1 METNALLQF
10 VLVFMCYL
18 WHETALT
25 SPFELSPFSTPIPT
39 IPCAVDFHTKSAHC
53 ARRKLNAIPDNL
65 PVDITILDLSQNKLQ
80 RLHHDSFISHLF
92 LVELDLSRNS
102 ITFIETS
109 TFAPLEHLRELIL
122 TANTNLNV
130 IQSDMFEGF
139 HNLMLL
145 DLAECNITV
154 FPNDTFKWLPRIQ
167 KLSLK
172 KNALTSVN
180 TTVCPQKGLSFV
192 DFSENLFESITNDT
206 FTFKCTCDELFLHSN
221 PLRVVNPS
229 VIASLKVKTLSVGVG
244 SIHVDEASTTQ
255 VYTDLFAGCAR
266 SAITELNVI
275 DFDARAYE
283 AVGEL
288 TRRKLD
294 VFRLECPNIQMNLDL
309 DEDLY
314 IFQSLSLV
322 RKMHISNS
330 NIKTLRPGYFKGMA
344 DLSELHL
351 SNNRIF
357 SINGSLSS
365 WDVSLLHLDLSANS
379 LFRVDNAS
387 FAGLD
392 NLASLDLSNNRR
404 LFYFSISL
412 PNLEYLN
419 ISGTAVAVCLD
430 FVAPNLISFY
440 FADRL
445 PRKFVGTSFFDTLT
459 RFQGMKSLHKIDISR
474 SKIYLSE
481 LFDAVKIMSL
491 FNSLANLTSLYL
503 QSNKIQRLQ
512 SGMLPGLSS
521 LDELNL
527 RQCQISYVE
536 QGVFKDLHSLVILH
550 LDDNNIVNL
559 PPATFAT
566 TSQIMAVYLH
576 HNKLSYLAEELF
588 LNTTMLIN
596 LTLFRNELEQLNR
609 STFTP
614 IMSSI
619 KTIDLSENPFLCSC
633 ELKWLVQWLRGSKT
647 TLQINKATC
656 SPALDNTLKGVP
668 LTSVDPST
676 LCPSYLALYLV
687 LPFITIAFLVVITII
702 HHYRWLIR
710 YKVFLLRSSLLGYK
724 EINDIHD
731 HMNFQF
737 DLNIMFADEDEEWA
751 SKIFRPHLE
760 ETLPLFQR
768 TAFGDASL
776 PLNMYTLDAFHFIIE
791 NSFRSILLLSK
802 AATQDVEFMMK
813 FRIALNHMTNTDMQ
827 NTVLIFLEDIP
838 EDEMPYLVKL
848 YLSERRPHIEWVE
861 DERGQVY
868 FWKQLSKLLMMGLRD
883 TDDLLLD

>member
-1 METNALLQF
+1 METNALLKF
-10 VLVFMCYL
+10 VMVFLCFL

-25 SPFELSPFSTPIPT
+25 SPFELSAFSTTIPT
-39 IPCAVDFHTKSAHC
+39 MPCAVDFHAKSAHC
-53 ARRKLNAIPDNL
+53 DRRKLNTIPENL
-65 PVDITILDLSQNKLQ
+65 PVDITILDLSQNNLQ
-80 RLHHDSFISHLF
+80 SLHHDSFISHVF
-92 LVELDLSRNS
+92 LVELDLSHNN

-109 TFAPLEHLRELIL
+109 TFAPLKHLRELIL
-122 TANTNLNV
+122 TANTNLNI
-130 IQSDMFEGF
+130 IQSDMFGGS
-139 HNLMLL
+139 HNLMVL

-154 FPNDTFKWLPRIQ
+154 FPNDTFKWLPRIH
-167 KLSLK
+167 KLSLN
-172 KNALTSVN
+172 KNALTFVN
-180 TTVCPQKGLSFV
+180 TSVCPRKGLFFV

-206 FTFKCTCDELFLHSN
+206 FTFKCTCDVLFLHSN

-229 VIASLKVKTLSVGVG
+229 VIASMKVKTLSVGVG

-266 SAITELNVI
+266 SALTELNVI

-288 TRRKLD
+288 TRKELD
-294 VFRLECPNIQMNLDL
+294 IFRLQCPNIQLNLDG
-309 DEDLY
+309 DQY
-314 IFQSLSLV
+314 VFQSLPRV
-322 RKMHISNS
+322 TEMHISNS
-330 NIKTLRPGYFKGMA
+330 NIKTLRPGFFKGMT
-344 DLSELHL
+344 DLCELHL
-351 SNNRIF
+351 SNNRIL
-357 SINGSLSS
+357 SINGSLSP
-365 WDVSLLHLDLSANS
+365 WDVSLLHLDISANS
-379 LFRVDNAS
+379 LFRVDTVS
-387 FAGLD
+387 FAGLE
-392 NLASLDLSNNRR
+392 NLTSLDLSNNRR
-404 LFYFSISL
+404 LFNFSISL
-412 PNLEYLN
+412 PKLEYLN
-419 ISGTAVAVCLD
+419 ISGTAVGLCLE
-430 FVAPNLISFY
+430 FVAPSLMSFS
-440 FADRL
+440 FSDRL
-445 PRKFVGTSFFDTLT
+445 PRKFVVTTFFDTLT
-459 RFQGMKSLHKIDISR
+459 RFQGMKSLQKIDLSR

-481 LFDAVKIMSL
+481 LFDEVKIISL
-491 FNSLANLTSLYL
+491 FDGLANLTSLYL
-503 QSNKIQRLQ
+503 QINNIQILR
-512 SGMLPGLSS
+512 SGMFPGLSS

-527 RQCQISYVE
+527 RQCRIFHVE
-536 QGVFKDLHSLVILH
+536 QSVFKDLHSLAILH
-550 LDDNNIVNL
+550 LDDNSIVNL
-559 PPATFAT
+559 PPALFAT
-566 TSQIMAVYLH
+566 TSQIMVVYLH
-576 HNKLSYLAEELF
+576 QNRLSYLAEDLF
-588 LNTTMLIN
+588 DNTTMLTN
-596 LTLFRNELEQLNR
+596 LTLFRNELVQLNR

-687 LPFITIAFLVVITII
+687 LPLLAIVFLVVIAII
-702 HHYRWLIR
+702 HHYRWLFR
-710 YKVFLLRSSLLGYK
+710 YKVFLLRLAILGYK
-724 EINDIHD
+724 EINDIYD

-751 SKIFRPHLE
+751 SEIFRPHLE
-760 ETLPLFQR
+760 EKLPLFQR

-776 PLNMYTLDAFHFIIE
+776 PLTMYKLDAFHFIIE
-791 NSFRSILLLSK
+791 NSFRSILLLSR
-802 AATQDVEFMMK
+802 AATKDVEFMMK

-848 YLSERRPHIEWVE
+848 YLSERRPHIEWVD

-883 TDDLLLD
+883 TDDLLLE